1 MTDHTPDPRVAVV
14 VITHNRRE
22 ELLLALT
29 RLRELPEQPHVVVV
43 DNGSADG
50 TAAAVLRDH
59 PWVELIASDENL
71 GAVGRN
77 LGVARLQTP
86 YVAFCDD
93 DTWWDPGSL
102 RAAADALDA
111 HPRLAVIT
119 ARILVEPG
127 GVEDPIVVEL
137 RDSPVVGADWLP
149 GPALGSFLA
158 GASVLRREAF
168 NEVGGFSARLWL
180 GGEEELMAGDLAARG
195 WELCYLEHLTIHH
208 QASTARDPHKRRA
221 DGIRNTLWT
230 TWLRR
235 PLRPALRRTVHLL
248 RTVPRDQVTATGL
261 VRAVRGLPWVLRE
274 RQVLPPHAEAR
285 FAALE
290 DAQRK
295 STARRYVS

>member
-1 MTDHTPDPRVAVV
+1 MTHPNPDPRVAVV
-14 VITHNRRE
+14 VITHNRRV
-22 ELLLALT
+22 ELLLALR

-50 TAAAVLRDH
+50 TAEAIRAQH
-59 PWVELIASDENL
+59 PWVELIASPDNL

-168 NEVGGFSARLWL
+168 DEVGGFNARLWL

-195 WELCYLEHLTIHH
+195 WELCYLEQLTIHH

-248 RTVPRDQVTATGL
+248 RTVPRDRVTAVGL
-261 VRAVRGLPWVLRE
+261 LRAVRGLPWVLRE
-274 RQVLPPHAEAR
+274 RRVLPPHAEAR

-290 DAQRK
+290 DAQKK